1 MYKDGGTR
9 WRGVKGNRM
18 NWQEQSI
25 SKVKG
30 VGPKTEKLFQKLGI
44 ETVADLMA
52 YYPTGYHIYQ
62 APVDINEL
70 EEGAVMAVAGRV
82 IGGVSVSNNRSMPVV
97 TTQLQTRNGM
107 VRCTWFR
114 ATYLKSILKAGMEVV
129 VRGKVGVKGSQYTME
144 HPEVFAN
151 PASYAAKVGVMQ
163 PIYGVTKGLTNHM
176 VTKTI
181 TAAWE
186 EWVQH
191 AQEVFCDETRKQY
204 GLCTYQEAV
213 HGVHFPENQ
222 DAFIEARR
230 RLVFQEFLSFLVSI
244 AQMKNKEKQEVHNE
258 ICVQDTSGQVQKI
271 IEQLPFAL
279 TAAQQKVWKEIQKDL
294 NNPQKIMSRLVQGDV
309 GSGKTIVAVLSMFLL
324 AYAGYQSALMAPTEV
339 LAKQHYYALK
349 EMVERYGIP
358 FQVEV
363 LTGSMTA
370 KEKREAYARIAS
382 GESQLIVGTHA
393 LIQEKVVYCKLG
405 LVITD
410 EQHRF
415 GVKQREQLSSKGIT
429 PHVLV
434 MSATPIPRT
443 LAIILY
449 GDLDISVID
458 ELPANRLPIKNC
470 VVGTDYRPKAY
481 AFMQKQV
488 EEGRQCYV
496 ICPMV
501 EESEHLDGEN
511 VIDYAKQLQAQLG
524 DKVHVSYLHG
534 KMKQAEKDEL
544 MEQYHQKQIDVLVST
559 TVIEVGINVPNATTM
574 LIENAERFG
583 LSGLHQLRG
592 RVGRGEHQSYCIFMT
607 ATKSKETKKKLD
619 VLGQSNDG
627 FFIANEDLKL
637 RGPGDLFGVRQSGI
651 MNFKLGDIIQDAKLL
666 QLASEAI
673 TSISQEEIEALG
685 NMHGIQESVI
695 L

>member
-1 MYKDGGTR
+1 MYK
-9 WRGVKGNRM
+9 GVDSYTMIG
-18 NWQEQSI
+18 QEQHI
-25 SKVKG
+25 SNIKG

-44 ETVADLMA
+44 QTVSDLMT
-52 YYPTGYHIYQ
+52 YYPTGYQIYRS
-62 APVDINEL
+62 PVDVNEL
-70 EEGAVMAVAGRV
+70 EEGAVMAVVGRV
-82 IGGVSVSNNRSMPVV
+82 IGGVSISNNRSLPIV
-97 TTQLQTRNGM
+97 TTHLQTKTG
-107 VRCTWFR
+107 VVKCTWFR
-114 ATYLKSILKAGMEVV
+114 ATYLKSVLKAGMEVV
-129 VRGKVGVKGSQYTME
+129 VRGKIVVHGTQYGIE
-144 HPEVFAN
+144 HPELFAN
-151 PASYAAKVGVMQ
+151 PTSYLEKVGVMQ
-163 PIYGVTKGLTNHM
+163 PIYSVTKGLTNHT

-181 TAAWE
+181 AAAWDAWIQE
-186 EWVQH
+186 
-191 AQEVFCDETRKQY
+191 AQEVLHADTRKAYQ
-204 GLCTYQEAV
+204 LCTYQEAV
-213 HGVHFPENQ
+213 YGVHFPENQ
-222 DAFIEARR
+222 AGFIEARK
-230 RLVFQEFLSFLVSI
+230 RLVFQEFLSFLVAV
-244 AQMKNKEKQEVHNE
+244 AQLKNKEKQAVHNR
-258 ICVQDTSGQVQKI
+258 ICVQDTSKQVQRI
-271 IEQLPFAL
+271 TEQLPFAL
-279 TAAQQKVWKEIQKDL
+279 TKAQQKVWEEIQRDL
-294 NNPQKIMSRLVQGDV
+294 GNPQKIMSRLIQGDV

-339 LAKQHYYALK
+339 LAKQHYRAIQ
-349 EMVERYGIP
+349 EMLERYQIP
-358 FQVEV
+358 FQVVV

-370 KEKREAYARIAS
+370 KEKRKVYAQIES
-382 GESQLIVGTHA
+382 GEAQLIVGTHA
-393 LIQEKVVYCKLG
+393 LIQEKVTYCNLG

-415 GVKQREQLSSKGIT
+415 GVKQREQLSNKGMT

-488 EEGRQCYV
+488 QEGRQCYV

-511 VIDYAKQLQAQLG
+511 VIDYAKQLQQQLG
-524 DKVHVSYLHG
+524 QAVCVSYLHG
-534 KMKQAEKDEL
+534 KMKQVEKDEI
-544 MEQYHQKQIDVLVST
+544 MEQYYQKHIDVLVST

-607 ATKSKETKKKLD
+607 ATKSKETKKKLEI
-619 VLGQSNDG
+619 LGQSNDG
-627 FFIANEDLKL
+627 FLIANEDLKL

-673 TSISQEEIEALG
+673 NVLSQEELEALG
-685 NMHGIQESVI
+685 KIHAMQDGVI
-695 L
+695 I